1 MKPVVVAAAILAS
14 STPLA
19 AQQNPFRPAAGNVK
33 SALVQYQL
41 SGDQTGTEEL
51 AFTPERWA
59 TRSNTKTRV
68 LGKDLKVNRL
78 DIETRD
84 SSYHVDLEK
93 KEGYRAQSQLPVV
106 ADAYDKL
113 SAAEKQRF
121 GRNLQDLA
129 AVMAQAF
136 GAGAIT
142 GAAQAKGRETIAG
155 QRCDVHQVGSFTSCA
170 LVGAPEIPL
179 KLEGELFCVR
189 TSKVASTVS
198 LNAPVPAD
206 KFAVP
211 TDIKWKSVEQETLP
225 AEDARQLVRFLAS
238 QELVDSL
245 AMAKQQIKAAQDS
258 AKSRGEQPTDTL
270 TAEQREDV
278 CKTMREGIKLRVEVS
293 PPNPAKMVEAG
304 VTERMASARALASAM
319 LSAAAEEAKGRAKEG
334 IRKKL
339 KPRFP

>member
-278 CKTMREGIKLRVEVS
+278 CKTMREGIKLRVE
-293 PPNPAKMVEAG
+293 EAG